1 MMCDPVTL
9 MLLGNQVP
17 SLGLH
22 VLTYKSALGVILSS
36 GLAVIE
42 AVA

>member
-9 MLLGNQVP
+9 DAPGKSSPFPGPLR
-17 SLGLH
+17 
-22 VLTYKSALGVILSS
+22 TYKSAPGVILSG